1 MSDEPNDP
9 NDGEGVLPPTPDNS
23 FPTLNIEDEVRQSFL
38 AYSMSVI
45 ISRAL
50 PDVRDGL
57 KPVHRRILYAMNQA
71 GLLPSRP
78 YSKSAGVVGEVLKH
92 YHPHGDSAVYDS
104 MVRMAQDFSLRYP
117 LVDGQGNFG
126 SIDGDSAAAY
136 RYTEAR
142 LARLAEELLRD
153 IDRETVDFQPNFDGQ
168 MEEPIVL
175 PARFPNLLANGSSGI
190 AVGMATNIP
199 PHNLSELTAALVLE
213 ANNPD
218 CTLDELLEVMP
229 GPDFPTGAMLCG
241 TDGIRSYFATGRGH
255 LTLRA
260 KAEFEDYKRGIR
272 IVITEI
278 PYQVNKSLL
287 LERIA
292 DLVKD
297 GRIEGISDLRD
308 ESSREGMRV
317 VIELKKDVSE
327 DVILNQLYK
336 MTPLQTTFGVNLLAL
351 VNGRPQTLSIK
362 QALGHFLEFRKEVVI
377 RRAIYDLAQAEA
389 RAHILEGFA
398 IALDHLDEIIALIR
412 AAANAASA
420 REQLMERYTLSE
432 RQAQAILDM
441 RLRALTAMERQRVL
455 DELAELR
462 LKIDDLKALL
472 ASDERIL
479 EVVLNELREV
489 EAKYGDERRTELT
502 QAIDGI
508 TNEDLI
514 VEEDMVV
521 TLSHLGYIKRN
532 PVTLY
537 RAQRRGGRG
546 AKGMATREEDF
557 VRHLGVASTHAY
569 LLFFTNMGRLHW
581 LKVHELPQLGRAAKG
596 KAIVNVLQLQ
606 EHEQVQTMLPVRS
619 FEDAAGEF
627 IVLSTRQGVIKKTSL
642 SAFANPRKAGI
653 IAINL
658 YDGDELISVGRSSG
672 SDDVLLATRAGKSI
686 RFNESDARAM
696 GRTATGV
703 RGIALSEGDQVVGM
717 EILTGEAQILTTT
730 ERGYG
735 KRTPLDDYRPQKRGG
750 QGIINIRANNR
761 NGPVIGIAQVVD
773 DDDVMLITDGGK
785 VLRCPVGGIS
795 SMGRATQGVRVMR
808 LDEGENLVSIARL
821 AEEDISPD
829 DDDPDGNEDGSEVT
843 GAPVIDAASATT
855 DDDAAAAAAAIA
867 AIAAVA
873 EAAKAYDVAAEAA
886 AGDGSDTDSSDEN
899 EES

>member
-1 MSDEPNDP
+1 VSDEPIDP
-9 NDGEGVLPPTPDNS
+9 TSDAMPPAPPDGEFSTV
-23 FPTLNIEDEVRQSFL
+23 NIEDEVRSSFL

-57 KPVHRRILYAMNQA
+57 KPVHRRILYAMNQE
-71 GLLPSRP
+71 GLLSNRP

-142 LARLAEELLRD
+142 LAKIAEEMLRD

-175 PARFPNLLANGSSGI
+175 PSRFPNLLANGSSGI
-190 AVGMATNIP
+190 AVGMATNVP
-199 PHNLSELTAALVLE
+199 PHNLRELTAALILE
-213 ANNPD
+213 AGNPD
-218 CTLDELLEVMP
+218 CTLDDILEKMP
-229 GPDFPTGAMLCG
+229 GPDFPTAAMVCG

-260 KAEFEDYKRGIR
+260 QAEFEPYKRGTR
-272 IVITEI
+272 IVVTEI

-292 DLVKD
+292 DLVRD
-297 GRIEGISDLRD
+297 GRLGGIADLRD

-317 VIELKKDVSE
+317 VIELKKDAAE
-327 DVILNQLYK
+327 DVVLNQLYK
-336 MTPLQTTFGVNLLAL
+336 MTPLQTTFAVNLLAL
-351 VNGRPQTLSIK
+351 VGNRPQTLSIK
-362 QALGHFLEFRKEVVI
+362 EALRHFIEFRKEVVI
-377 RRAIYDLAQAEA
+377 RRAIYDLKQAEA

-412 AAANAASA
+412 AAADAATA
-420 REQLMERYTLSE
+420 RGELMTRFALSE

-455 DELAELR
+455 DELEALR
-462 LKIDDLKALL
+462 LKIADLKDLL

-479 EVVLNELREV
+479 EVVIEELRDIE
-489 EAKYGDERRTELT
+489 EKFGDERRTELT
-502 QAIDGI
+502 AAIDGI

-537 RAQRRGGRG
+537 RQQRRGGKG
-546 AKGMATREEDF
+546 AKGMSTREEDF

-569 LLFFTNMGRLHW
+569 LLFFTNFGRLHW

-606 EHEQVQTMLPVRS
+606 SGEQVQTMLPVRS
-619 FEDAAGEF
+619 FDDAADEF
-627 IVLSTRQGVIKKTSL
+627 IILSTRKGVIKKTSL
-642 SAFANPRKAGI
+642 RAFANPRKAGI

-658 YDGDELISVGRSSG
+658 AEGDHLIAAGRSSG
-672 SDDVLLATRAGKSI
+672 RDDVLLATRTGKSI
-686 RFNESDARAM
+686 RFSEDDARAM

-703 RGIALSEGDQVVGM
+703 RGIALGGEDEVVGM
-717 EILTGEAQILTTT
+717 EILSGDADILTTT

-735 KRTPLDDYRPQKRGG
+735 KRTPLAEYRPQRRGG
-750 QGIINIRANNR
+750 QGIINIRANER
-761 NGPVIGIAQVVD
+761 NGPVIGIAQVVN

-785 VLRCPVGGIS
+785 VLRCPVDGIS
-795 SMGRATQGVRVMR
+795 SMGRATQGVRVMN
-808 LDEGENLVSIARL
+808 LDAEEKLVSIARV
-821 AEEDISPD
+821 AEEDVEVMVPA
-829 DDDPDGNEDGSEVT
+829 DDPLSEPSSDT
-843 GAPVIDAASATT
+843 PGTDA
-855 DDDAAAAAAAIA
+855 DADA
-867 AIAAVA
+867 
-873 EAAKAYDVAAEAA
+873 D
-886 AGDGSDTDSSDEN
+886 GDGDE
-899 EES
+899 

>member
-1 MSDEPNDP
+1 VSDEPIDP
-9 NDGEGVLPPTPDNS
+9 TGDEAPPTP
-23 FPTLNIEDEVRQSFL
+23 PVPPEGEITTVNIEDEVRSSFL

-45 ISRAL
+45 IQRAL

-57 KPVHRRILYAMNQA
+57 KPVHRRILYAMNQE
-71 GLLPSRP
+71 GLLSNRP

-142 LARLAEELLRD
+142 LAKLAEEMLRD
-153 IDRETVDFQPNFDGQ
+153 IDRETVEFQPNFDGQ

-175 PARFPNLLANGSSGI
+175 PTRFPNLLANGSTGI

-199 PHNLSELTAALVLE
+199 PHNLRELTAALILVAE
-213 ANNPD
+213 NPD
-218 CTLDELLEVMP
+218 CTLDELLEKMP

-260 KAEFEDYKRGIR
+260 KADFEPYKRGTR
-272 IVITEI
+272 IVVTEI

-292 DLVKD
+292 DLVRD
-297 GRIEGISDLRD
+297 GRLEGIADLRD

-317 VIELKKDVSE
+317 VIELKRDAAE
-327 DVILNQLYK
+327 DVVLNQLYK

-351 VNGRPQTLSIK
+351 VGNRPKTLPVK
-362 QALGHFLEFRKEVVI
+362 DALGHFIEFRKEVVI

-389 RAHILEGFA
+389 RAHILEGFS

-412 AAANAASA
+412 AAENGAAA
-420 REQLMERYTLSE
+420 RLELMSRFALTE
-432 RQAQAILDM
+432 RQSQAILDM

-455 DELAELR
+455 DELTALR
-462 LKIDDLKALL
+462 EKIADLKDLL
-472 ASDERIL
+472 ASDDRIL
-479 EVVLNELREV
+479 EVVLDELREV
-489 EAKYGDERRTELT
+489 NEKFGDERRTELT
-502 QAIDGI
+502 AAIDGI

-537 RAQRRGGRG
+537 RQQRRGGKGARG
-546 AKGMATREEDF
+546 MSTREEDF

-569 LLFFTNMGRLHW
+569 LLFFTNLGRLHW

-606 EHEQVQTMLPVRS
+606 ADERVQTMLSVRS
-619 FEDAAGEF
+619 FDDAADEF
-627 IVLSTRQGVIKKTSL
+627 IILSTRRGVIKKTSL
-642 SAFANPRKAGI
+642 RAFANPRKAGI

-658 YDGDELISVGRSSG
+658 SEGDQLIAAGRSGG

-686 RFNESDARAM
+686 RFKETDARAM

-703 RGIALSEGDQVVGM
+703 RGISLSDDDEVIGM
-717 EILTGEAQILTTT
+717 EILSGDAQILTTT
-730 ERGYG
+730 EQGFG
-735 KRTPLDDYRPQKRGG
+735 KRTPLDDYRPQRRGG
-750 QGIINIRANNR
+750 QGIINIRANER

-785 VLRCPVGGIS
+785 VLRCPVSGIS
-795 SMGRATQGVRVMR
+795 SMGRATQGVRVMN
-808 LDEGENLVSIARL
+808 LDSGEKLVSIARL
-821 AEEDISPD
+821 AEED
-829 DDDPDGNEDGSEVT
+829 V
-843 GAPVIDAASATT
+843 
-855 DDDAAAAAAAIA
+855 
-867 AIAAVA
+867 
-873 EAAKAYDVAAEAA
+873 EAAETSENDVADIADIAEKESTPTADTD
-886 AGDGSDTDSSDEN
+886 GDGEN
-899 EES
+899 

>member
-1 MSDEPNDP
+1 MSDEPIDP
-9 NDGEGVLPPTPDNS
+9 TGDEIPPTPPDGEIS
-23 FPTLNIEDEVRQSFL
+23 TVNIEDEVRSSFL

-57 KPVHRRILYAMNQA
+57 KPVHRRILYAMNQE
-71 GLLPSRP
+71 GLLSNRP

-142 LARLAEELLRD
+142 LAKLAEEMLRD

-175 PARFPNLLANGSSGI
+175 PSRFPNLLANGSSGI
-190 AVGMATNIP
+190 AVGMATNVP
-199 PHNLSELTAALVLE
+199 PHNLRELTAALILE
-213 ANNPD
+213 AGNPD
-218 CTLDELLEVMP
+218 CTLDDILEKMP
-229 GPDFPTGAMLCG
+229 GPDFPTGAMICG

-255 LTLRA
+255 LMLRA
-260 KAEFEDYKRGIR
+260 QAEFEPYKRGTR
-272 IVITEI
+272 IVINEI

-292 DLVKD
+292 DLVRD
-297 GRIEGISDLRD
+297 GRLEGIADLRD

-317 VIELKKDVSE
+317 VIELKKDAAE
-327 DVILNQLYK
+327 DVVLNQLYK
-336 MTPLQTTFGVNLLAL
+336 MTPLQTTFAVNLLAL
-351 VNGRPQTLSIK
+351 VGNRPQTLSIK
-362 QALGHFLEFRKEVVI
+362 EALRHFIEFRKEVVI
-377 RRAIYDLAQAEA
+377 RRAIYDLKQAEA

-412 AAANAASA
+412 AAADAATA
-420 REQLMERYTLSE
+420 RAELMTRFDLSE

-455 DELAELR
+455 DELEALR
-462 LKIDDLKALL
+462 LKIADLKDLL

-479 EVVLNELREV
+479 EVVVEELREI
-489 EAKYGDERRTELT
+489 EEKFGDDRRTELGA
-502 QAIDGI
+502 AIDGI

-537 RAQRRGGRG
+537 RQQRRGGKG
-546 AKGMATREEDF
+546 AKGMSTREEDF

-569 LLFFTNMGRLHW
+569 LLFFTNLGRLHW

-606 EHEQVQTMLPVRS
+606 SGEQVQTMLPVRS
-619 FEDAAGEF
+619 FDDAADEF
-627 IVLSTRQGVIKKTSL
+627 IILSTRKGVIKKTSL
-642 SAFANPRKAGI
+642 RAFANPRKAGI

-658 YDGDELISVGRSSG
+658 AEGDHLIAAGRSSG
-672 SDDVLLATRAGKSI
+672 SDDVLLATRTGKSI
-686 RFNESDARAM
+686 RFNEDDARAM

-703 RGIALSEGDQVVGM
+703 RGIALGGEDEVVGM
-717 EILTGEAQILTTT
+717 EILSGSADILTTT

-735 KRTPLDDYRPQKRGG
+735 KRTPLDEYRPQRRGG
-750 QGIINIRANNR
+750 QGIINIRANER
-761 NGPVIGIAQVVD
+761 NGPVIGIAQVVN

-785 VLRCPVGGIS
+785 VLRCPVNGIS
-795 SMGRATQGVRVMR
+795 SMGRATQGVRVMN
-808 LDEGENLVSIARL
+808 LDSDEKLVSIARV
-821 AEEDISPD
+821 AEEDV
-829 DDDPDGNEDGSEVT
+829 EVM
-843 GAPVIDAASATT
+843 APADEGPS
-855 DDDAAAAAAAIA
+855 
-867 AIAAVA
+867 
-873 EAAKAYDVAAEAA
+873 
-886 AGDGSDTDSSDEN
+886 DSSLDAPGADADGEGDE
-899 EES
+899 

>member
-1 MSDEPNDP
+1 MDPPGDETPP
-9 NDGEGVLPPTPDNS
+9 APTPPEDGFS
-23 FPTLNIEDEVRQSFL
+23 TVNIEDEVRSSFL

-45 ISRAL
+45 INRAL

-57 KPVHRRILYAMNQA
+57 KPVHRRILYAMNQE
-71 GLLPSRP
+71 GLHSNRP

-126 SIDGDSAAAY
+126 SIDGDSPAAY

-142 LARLAEELLRD
+142 LSKIAEEMLRD

-175 PARFPNLLANGSSGI
+175 PTRFPNLLANGSAGI
-190 AVGMATNIP
+190 AVGMATNVP
-199 PHNLSELTAALVLE
+199 PHNLRELIAALILE
-213 ANNPD
+213 ANDPD
-218 CTLDELLEVMP
+218 CSLDDILEKMP
-229 GPDFPTGAMLCG
+229 GPDFPTGALLCG
-241 TDGIRSYFATGRGH
+241 TDGIRSYYATGRGH
-255 LTLRA
+255 LILRA
-260 KAEFEDYKRGIR
+260 VAEFEPYKRGTR
-272 IVITEI
+272 IVVTEI

-292 DLVKD
+292 DLVRE
-297 GRIEGISDLRD
+297 GRLEGIADLRD
-308 ESSREGMRV
+308 ESSREGMRI
-317 VIELKKDVSE
+317 VIELKKDAAE
-327 DVILNQLYK
+327 DIILNQLYK

-351 VNGRPQTLSIK
+351 VANRPQTLSIK
-362 QALGHFLEFRKEVVI
+362 EALRHFIEFRKEVVI
-377 RRAIYDLAQAEA
+377 RRAIYDLSQAEA

-412 AAANAASA
+412 AAADAATA
-420 REQLMERYTLSE
+420 RAELMTRYDLSE

-441 RLRALTAMERQRVL
+441 RLRALTAMERQRVI
-455 DELAELR
+455 DELEALR
-462 LKIDDLKALL
+462 ATIADLKGLL

-479 EVVLNELREV
+479 EVVVGELREIDD
-489 EAKYGDERRTELT
+489 KFGDERRTQLAP
-502 QAIDGI
+502 AIDGI

-537 RAQRRGGRG
+537 RQQRRGGKG
-546 AKGMATREEDF
+546 AKGMSTREEDF

-569 LLFFTNMGRLHW
+569 LLFFTNLGRLHW

-606 EHEQVQTMLPVRS
+606 AGEQVQTMLPVRS
-619 FEDAAGEF
+619 FEDAADEY
-627 IVLSTRQGVIKKTSL
+627 IILSTRHGIIKKTSL
-642 SAFANPRKAGI
+642 RAFANPRKAGI

-658 YDGDELISVGRSSG
+658 VEGDELIAAGRSSG

-686 RFNESDARAM
+686 RFHESDARAM

-703 RGIALSEGDQVVGM
+703 RGISLGNGDEVVGM
-717 EILTGEAQILTTT
+717 EILAGDAQILTTT

-735 KRTPLDDYRPQKRGG
+735 KRTPLSEYRPQRRGG
-750 QGIINIRANNR
+750 QGIINIRANER
-761 NGPVIGIAQVVD
+761 NGPVVGIAQVVD
-773 DDDVMLITDGGK
+773 DDDVMLITDRGK
-785 VLRCPVGGIS
+785 VLRCPVAGIS
-795 SMGRATQGVRVMR
+795 SMGRATQGVRIMN
-808 LDEGENLVSIARL
+808 LGPDEKLVSIARV
-821 AEEDISPD
+821 AEEDL
-829 DDDPDGNEDGSEVT
+829 
-843 GAPVIDAASATT
+843 
-855 DDDAAAAAAAIA
+855 
-867 AIAAVA
+867 
-873 EAAKAYDVAAEAA
+873 
-886 AGDGSDTDSSDEN
+886 AGDGEVSGTPGAGTPPERATGSGASGNGAADDGDE
-899 EES
+899 